1 MSDHVNGNGRSAAR
15 PRLRQWLFDPFTFVA
30 GGGALAA
37 GLVAI
42 VIAGVIGA
50 LTGTHLDGVLDFHLS
65 PSRAIWVAPVE
76 SIIDWLC
83 LSIVL
88 FVAGK
93 IASRTAFR
101 VIDLF
106 GTQALARWPSVIVV
120 IAGIAPPFRRFLTAL
135 AASVTVPGSA
145 QALPVGDGIVFGL
158 VAVVSIAAIVWMVA
172 LMYRSFA
179 LCCNLKGA
187 RAALTFVIG
196 LLIAEAMSKAALWPL
211 LRP

>member
-1 MSDHVNGNGRSAAR
+1 MSDHATGNSQSASK
-15 PRLRQWLFDPFTFVA
+15 PRLGQWLFDPFTFVA
-30 GGGALAA
+30 GGGALVL
-37 GLVAI
+37 GLVAL

-50 LTGTHLDGVLDFHLS
+50 LTGTHLDGVLDFHMG
-65 PSRAIWVAPVE
+65 PSRAIWVVPVE
-76 SIIDWLC
+76 TIIDWLC

-101 VIDLF
+101 AIDLF
-106 GTQALARWPSVIVV
+106 GTQALARWPSVIAVS
-120 IAGIAPPFRRFLTAL
+120 ASTAPPFRRFFTSLVTNVMTGHPMPTPSLSEAL
-135 AASVTVPGSA
+135 ASA
-145 QALPVGDGIVFGL
+145 L

-179 LCCNLKGA
+179 LCCNLKGS

-196 LLIAEAMSKAALWPL
+196 LLIAEALSKAAILPL
-211 LRP
+211 LKP